1 MTSRMQGNGMITPTL
16 QVRAGSPLHTKKAK
30 SAGRYL
36 PSGGSA
42 PPALGGSRERSL
54 DLFPAWGAFA
64 PNFAATKAD
73 LSDVHLED
81 WRGQR
86 VVLNIFPSVDT
97 GVCAATVRRFN
108 AEAAALENTAVLCL
122 SKDLPFA
129 LNRFCG
135 AEGLDKVVPLS
146 TFRCNCFTD
155 GYGLLQ
161 TDGPLR
167 GLLAR
172 AVVVIDTDGK
182 ILYTELVP
190 EITEEP
196 NYEAALAVLKK

>member
-1 MTSRMQGNGMITPTL
+1 M
-16 QVRAGSPLHTKKAK
+16 
-30 SAGRYL
+30 
-36 PSGGSA
+36 
-42 PPALGGSRERSL
+42 
-54 DLFPAWGAFA
+54 
-64 PNFAATKAD
+64 
-73 LSDVHLED
+73 
-81 WRGQR
+81 
-86 VVLNIFPSVDT
+86 VLNIFPSIDT

-129 LNRFCG
+129 LNHFCG

-182 ILYTELVP
+182 VLYTELVP

>member
-1 MTSRMQGNGMITPTL
+1 MITPTL
-16 QVRAGSPLHTKKAK
+16 QVKAGSPLHTKKAK
-30 SAGRYL
+30 SVGRYL
-36 PSGGSA
+36 LDGGSA
-42 PPALGGSRERSL
+42 SPALGGSRERSL
-54 DLFPAWGAFA
+54 DLFPALGAFA

-108 AEAAALENTAVLCL
+108 AEAAALENTAVLCI

-129 LNRFCG
+129 LKRFCG

-146 TFRCNCFTD
+146 TFRCNCFTE

-172 AVVVIDTDGK
+172 AVVVIDSDGK
-182 ILYTELVP
+182 VLYTELVP

>member
-1 MTSRMQGNGMITPTL
+1 MITPTL
-16 QVRAGSPLHTKKAK
+16 QVKAGSPLHTKKAK
-30 SAGRYL
+30 NAGRYL
-36 PSGGSA
+36 QLGGSA

-54 DLFPAWGAFA
+54 DLFPALGAFA

-73 LSDVHLED
+73 LNDVHLED
-81 WRGQR
+81 WCGQR

>member
-1 MTSRMQGNGMITPTL
+1 MQGSGMITPTL
-16 QVRAGSPLHTKKAK
+16 QVKAGSPLHTKKAK

-36 PSGGSA
+36 QLGGSA
-42 PPALGGSRERSL
+42 PPALRGSRERSL
-54 DLFPAWGAFA
+54 DLFPALGAFA
-64 PNFAATKAD
+64 PNFSATKAD

-108 AEAAALENTAVLCL
+108 AEAAALENTAVLCI

-161 TDGPLR
+161 TDGSLR

-182 ILYTELVP
+182 IPYTELVP